1 MIRLDFLAK
10 YIEELGKNL
19 ARLLAYE
26 VNIEDENFLFHFN
39 EMLRSYYRIDDEQ
52 LAELLMEDE
61 ERDRFLLAEDLKKKN
76 IRTYLKAAKIYYSID
91 QKDNALICF
100 QIVERI
106 QNIQSGIFQFP
117 TEEDQLIADDF
128 KTVKNLL
135 Q

>member
-19 ARLLAYE
+19 ARLIAYE

-39 EMLRSYYRIDDEQ
+39 EMLRSYYRIDDEK
-52 LAELLMEDE
+52 LVALLQEDE

-76 IRTYLKAAKIYYSID
+76 IRTYLKAAKIYLSID
-91 QKDNALICF
+91 QKDKALICF

-106 QNIQSGIFQFP
+106 QSIQSGIFQFP
-117 TEEDQLIADDF
+117 TEEDQIISQEY
-128 KTVKNLL
+128 KIVKELL
-135 Q
+135 K

>member
-39 EMLRSYYRIDDEQ
+39 EMLRSYYRIDDEH
-52 LAELLMEDE
+52 LAELLQEDE

-76 IRTYLKAAKIYYSID
+76 IRTYLKAAKIYHSINQND
-91 QKDNALICF
+91 KALICF

-117 TEEDQLIADDF
+117 TEEDQLIAQEY
-128 KTVKNLL
+128 KLVKELL
-135 Q
+135 K